1 MSRRKQRSFLFAG
14 LLTLPLSAIVF
25 LHLHCQGNQS
35 TDVQGAPLKG
45 HRFPIQALAFASDGV
60 SLITVACSLLNPER
74 KAEVIVWDT
83 ATGQRHPPR
92 SVPLG
97 ELLTLRFALDA
108 RMLATSGRDGTL
120 RLWGPATWQE
130 PMPWVQDTS
139 LLSELALSADG
150 RQLAAADHLKVILWD
165 LASGRQVCCQ
175 GHQQRSCALAFAPD
189 GKTLATGNED
199 ASIQLWETACGERRG
214 TLRGHS
220 RAVLTLAYS
229 PDGRLLASGDFGGAV
244 KLWDMDEEKERAT
257 LTASGNEIAAL
268 AFSPDSAMLAM
279 AVDSAVQL
287 WDVNTGHLVA
297 RLEGHAAK
305 VKCLAFSPDGKR
317 LATGS
322 YDQTVRLWEVPR

>member
-14 LLTLPLSAIVF
+14 LLALPLSAIVF
-25 LHLHCQGNQS
+25 LHLHCQGNRS
-35 TDVQGAPLKG
+35 MEVHGAPLEG
-45 HRFPIQALAFASDGV
+45 HQFPIQALAFGPEGS
-60 SLITVACSLLNPER
+60 SLITVACSLQSPGK
-74 KAEVIVWDT
+74 KAEAIVWDT
-83 ATGQRHPPR
+83 ATGQRQTTR
-92 SVPLG
+92 SVLLG

-108 RMLATSGRDGTL
+108 RMLATSGRDGAL
-120 RLWGPATWQE
+120 RLWDPTTWQE
-130 PMPWVQDTS
+130 PTPLIRDTS
-139 LLSELALSADG
+139 LLSALALSADG
-150 RQLAAADHLKVILWD
+150 RQLAAADHLQVILWD
-165 LASGRQVCCQ
+165 LTSGRKLCCQ

-214 TLRGHS
+214 TLPGHS

-229 PDGRLLASGDFGGAV
+229 PNGRLLASGDFGGAV
-244 KLWDMDEEKERAT
+244 KLWAMDEERERAT

-268 AFSPDSAMLAM
+268 AFSPDSATLAM
-279 AVDSAVQL
+279 AVDCAVQL